1 MSSAFLAI
9 GKLPGDLLGEL
20 LERYPITDASVVVGP
35 GVGEMAER
43 GEAGPGRLVEVPEL
57 LQAIDRL
64 LLPTRLQPLPLA
76 GRHVLITSGPT
87 HEPIDPVRYIANRS
101 SGKQGFAIAAAAVK
115 LGARVSLICGPVALP
130 DPEGATV
137 TRVVTASEML
147 EAVER
152 ALPSDI
158 GIFAAAVADW
168 RVAKPKAEKIK
179 KSAAADT
186 PALKLVENPDILKT
200 VGHLAKGRPSLVI
213 GFAAETEDVIAH
225 AKKKLK
231 SKGADWIV
239 ANDVSPETG
248 IMGGDRN
255 SVHIVT
261 RSGVESWP
269 DMEKAEVAER
279 LVMRAAKELARRR
292 TAAE

>member
-1 MSSAFLAI
+1 VM
-9 GKLPGDLLGEL
+9 
-20 LERYPITDASVVVGP
+20 
-35 GVGEMAER
+35 
-43 GEAGPGRLVEVPEL
+43 
-57 LQAIDRL
+57 
-64 LLPTRLQPLPLA
+64 
-76 GRHVLITSGPT
+76 
-87 HEPIDPVRYIANRS
+87 
-101 SGKQGFAIAAAAVK
+101 
-115 LGARVSLICGPVALP
+115 LP
-130 DPEGATV
+130 DPQGVAV
-137 TRVVTASEML
+137 MRVVTAAEML

-152 ALPSDI
+152 ALPADI

-179 KSAAADT
+179 KSAAAET
-186 PALKLVENPDILKT
+186 PTLKLVENPDILKA
-200 VGHLAKGRPSLVI
+200 VGHLTKGRPSLVI

-261 RSGVESWP
+261 RTGVESWP
-269 DMEKAEVAER
+269 DMDKADVAER
-279 LVMRAAKELARRR
+279 LVLRAAEDVARRR